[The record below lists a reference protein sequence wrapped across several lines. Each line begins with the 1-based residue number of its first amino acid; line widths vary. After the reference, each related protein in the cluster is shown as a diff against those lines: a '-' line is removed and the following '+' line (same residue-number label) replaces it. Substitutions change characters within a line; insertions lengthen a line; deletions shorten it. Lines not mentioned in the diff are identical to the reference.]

1 MIRLTQYCIL
11 RQEEVPYLGDIPW
24 YRENQDISYFVMEK
38 FMYGVLMCYADIYN
52 SWGYQYG
59 LNFRGRF
66 LC

>member
-1 MIRLTQYCIL
+1 MIRLSQYNIL

-24 YRENQDISYFVMEK
+24 YRENQDIIYFVMEK

-59 LNFRGRF
+59 LNLRGRF